1 MRAYGCRDLV
11 VVTLLGLLTAGLVN
25 APEALAQ
32 LPTPPLPFV
41 AVAPCRV
48 VDTRGNGFTGA
59 FGPPALASSVA
70 RDFPLAGQCG
80 IPADAQAVSLNVTAT
95 NTLGPGF
102 LLLAPAGSPPPLVS
116 TLNYLA
122 GETVA
127 NAALAP
133 LGPGGLTV
141 LAGVSGADLILDV
154 NGYLAGGI
162 AQRFTGGPM
171 ITFSSSTLFGSVM
184 GGTSSTQLPNAQLL
198 MPTACLAQEL
208 RVRTDRALNPG
219 ESLTVTLLVNG
230 AGTLTCAVPV
240 GSAACNSGTTTAAI
254 AADTLVAVRGNFTTS
269 GGLFAWYGFV
279 CT

>member
-1 MRAYGCRDLV
+1 MRARSHDLV
-11 VVTLLGLLTAGLVN
+11 LLALIGLLTAGLVG
-25 APEALAQ
+25 EAQAQ

-48 VDTRGNGFTGA
+48 VDTRGNGFGGA
-59 FGPPALASSVA
+59 FGPPALAA
-70 RDFPLAGQCG
+70 GILRDFPLAGQCG
-80 IPADAQAVSLNVTAT
+80 IPADAKAVSLNVTAT

-102 LLLAPAGSPPPLVS
+102 LLLAPTGSPLPLVS

-141 LAGVSGADLILDV
+141 VAGVSGADLILDV
-154 NGYLAGGI
+154 NGYFVGGLV
-162 AQRFTGGPM
+162 QRFTGGP
-171 ITFSSSTLFGSVM
+171 IIGLGPSSLFGSVM
-184 GGTSSTQLPNAQLL
+184 GGTSTNTLAGAQSV

-208 RVRTDRALNPG
+208 RVRTDRALALG
-219 ESLTVTLLVNG
+219 ESASVTLLVEG
-230 AGTLTCAVPV
+230 VGTLTCAVAV
-240 GSAACNSGTTTAAI
+240 GSAACDSGPATAAI
-254 AADTLVAVRGNFTTS
+254 APDALVAMRGDFNIAGAVRTS
-269 GGLFAWYGFV
+269 YGFV